1 MLWKFF
7 VHTKIIIKRRKTK
20 NKICL
25 SPNLNPLM
33 NKIYITRGIKSIT
46 EINYK
51 SKFLISFKLLH
62 DIYKAVKLL
71 YQAIIKNSRVI
82 VIGDFD
88 VDGATSTALAVIAL
102 NNMGLKNIHYLI
114 PNRFK
119 EGYGLTIKLVK
130 KALILGA
137 EFILTVDNGTSSFSA
152 VQYAH
157 EQGLKIIIT
166 DHHLPKNN
174 KFPNADA
181 IVNPNIANKNLN
193 LTSLSGVGV
202 IFYLMIALRSYLRKK
217 NWFKKTV
224 EPNLAEL
231 LDLVALGTISDLV
244 PLNNN
249 NRILV
254 KQGLQRIK
262 LGKSR
267 IGIQVL
273 LNTTKINI
281 NNITPQD
288 ISFFIS
294 PIINAA
300 GRMDDI
306 TIVVNLLITKDIEEA
321 KKIVKKLKIL
331 NEKRKYIAQN
341 MQYKAISICNELKK
355 KNFPPI
361 IIIFDPEWHQGIIG
375 IISAKLKDLF
385 YRPVITFA
393 AIGNGILQ
401 GSGRS
406 IQNINILKI
415 LEKIKILHPN
425 IIIDFGG
432 HAMAC
437 GLSIKEKNLIKFNQ
451 ILNFFFKK
459 ILNEK
464 KLKKIIWSDGKL
476 NYCDF
481 NISTAEMLYQ
491 GGPWGK
497 DFPEPVFDGYFYLLK
512 KKIINNKH
520 LKVIL
525 KPINGGPALFGIA
538 FNINIDLWSNL
549 TFKIVQLIYRMN
561 INITKKRKSL
571 QLIIDYIQP
580 LNYF

>member
-1 MLWKFF
+1 M
-7 VHTKIIIKRRKTK
+7 HTKIIIKRRKTK

-71 YQAIIKNSRVI
+71 YQAIIKNSKVI

-181 IVNPNIANKNLN
+181 IVNPNIANKNLS

-273 LNTTKINI
+273 LKTTKINI

-361 IIIFDPEWHQGIIG
+361 IIIFDPKWHQGIIG

-437 GLSIKEKNLIKFNQ
+437 GLSIKEKNLTKFNQ
-451 ILNFFFKK
+451 ILIFFFKK
-459 ILNEK
+459 ILNQK

-476 NYCDF
+476 NCCDF

-525 KPINGGPALFGIA
+525 KPINGGPVLFGIA